1 MRRLT
6 SAAASLGLGL
16 ALLNGCTDRTS
27 LRLVIRSNLSV
38 PVEMDGVIIQ
48 MQSSTG
54 ATGPVRILEL
64 ASNSFPQTLVV
75 RPEQGGMSGTV
86 TFTVQG
92 LNDSAI
98 VIQRVVRAPFR
109 TGQVTDVEVELNSEC
124 LNVMCGDGVD
134 CVRGMCE
141 MISTRDAGMPDSG
154 PVRPDSGVDASG
166 DIDAFMPMVVADAGT
181 DANLDAFSPFDATR
195 DAFSPDAFTPDAFI
209 IPDAFTPDAFR
220 VPDAFTPPDS
230 GIGCVGATCA
240 GIVLISELS
249 TGSASSASDEFVEL
263 YNTSNRTADLS
274 NMRVYY
280 SSDSGGTVTLR
291 ATLAPGTLL
300 LPGQFYLIGS
310 VGFVGSPDLRS
321 TSSWTMS
328 AGISA
333 GGGTLTL
340 EDPARGVVD
349 RVCWG
354 TGTSCEGS
362 SVTPVHGTNGSY
374 ERKANA
380 SSTDASMSS
389 GADATAGNRY
399 DTGNNRTDFIVR
411 TTRNPQGLSSPL
423 EP

>member
-16 ALLNGCTDRTS
+16 ALLNGCADRTS

-141 MISTRDAGMPDSG
+141 MISTRDAGMPDTG
-154 PVRPDSGVDASG
+154 TEQPDTGRQVDA
-166 DIDAFMPMVVADAGT
+166 FTPMVMADAGT
-181 DANLDAFSPFDATR
+181 DANLDAFSPFDAPR
-195 DAFSPDAFTPDAFI
+195 DAFSPDAFTPDAFV
-209 IPDAFTPDAFR
+209 IPDAFSPDAFR

-230 GIGCVGATCA
+230 GIGCAGATCA

-249 TGSASSASDEFVEL
+249 TGSSSSASDEFVEL
-263 YNTSNRTADLS
+263 YNTSNRMADIS

-280 SSDSGGTVTLR
+280 ASDSGITVTLR
-291 ATLAPGTLL
+291 ATIAPSTLL

-310 VGFVGSPDLRS
+310 AGYVGSPDLRS
-321 TSSWTMS
+321 TSSWTSS
-328 AGISA
+328 AGLAA

-340 EDPARGVVD
+340 EDPARGIVD

-354 TGTSCEGS
+354 SGTLCEGA
-362 SVTPVHGTNGSY
+362 SVTPAHGTNGSY

-399 DTGNNRTDFIVR
+399 DTGNNRTDFITR
-411 TTRNPQGLSSPL
+411 TTRNPQGLSSPV

>member
-16 ALLNGCTDRTS
+16 ALLNGCADRTS

-141 MISTRDAGMPDSG
+141 MISTRDAGMPDTG
-154 PVRPDSGVDASG
+154 TEQPDTGREV
-166 DIDAFMPMVVADAGT
+166 DAFMPMVVADAGT
-181 DANLDAFSPFDATR
+181 DANLDAFSPFDAPR

-209 IPDAFTPDAFR
+209 VPDAFSPDAFR

-230 GIGCVGATCA
+230 GIGCAGATCA
-240 GIVLISELS
+240 GIVLISELA
-249 TGSASSASDEFVEL
+249 TRGPTAQDEFVEL
-263 YNTSNRTADLS
+263 YNSGTRSADIGGL
-274 NMRVYY
+274 RVYY
-280 SSDSGGTVTLR
+280 ASSGGTQTLR
-291 ATLAPGTLL
+291 ATVPVGTVL

-310 VGFVGSPDLRS
+310 AAYAGSPAPDLPVPS
-321 TSSWTMS
+321 WDTSS
-328 AGISA
+328 GIADA
-333 GGGTLTL
+333 GGSLILQPG
-340 EDPARGVVD
+340 PAGPVVD
-349 RVCWG
+349 QVCWG
-354 TGTSCEGS
+354 TGTVCEGA
-362 SVTPVHGTNGSY
+362 SVTPTHGTTGSY

-399 DTGNNRTDFIVR
+399 DTGNNRTDFITR
-411 TTRNPQGLSSPL
+411 TMRNPQGLSSPV